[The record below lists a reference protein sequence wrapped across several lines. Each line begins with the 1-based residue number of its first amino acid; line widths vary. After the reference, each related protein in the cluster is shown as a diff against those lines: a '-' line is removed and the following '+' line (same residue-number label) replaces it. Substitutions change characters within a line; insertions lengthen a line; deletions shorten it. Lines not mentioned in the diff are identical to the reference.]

1 MQTLDCLGSLF
12 AQTAKPATDAR
23 TGTAGMGGASGFSSH
38 SRATHS
44 PGYGRGRGG
53 GRGYGRGRG
62 GRDHDPPISRAES
75 RITEARGRVF
85 MVVNRSLQAY
95 AYGYGDDAGL
105 SKLLCSALRCAYL
118 CIGGDEAL
126 LQPHDLRQVTALAH
140 SLLGDPTDASAARRR
155 GQSQSGSGRPVLQLS
170 SKRAGSGG
178 AGSRDW
184 SRARGGAGEKAA
196 GGSSGRDWSAARN
209 ERTPSRMAAN
219 QKSGRGGE
227 SEEDGG
233 TDSDSGY
240 SSSGGSQSRPR
251 TVETLSRVRFH
262 ALLLLQAVARCA
274 DLRNQVSFHFCPMV
288 GSTSAPSFLLVPPS
302 NTACICGST
311 RLVRTPNFH
320 CRIYTDV

>member
-12 AQTAKPATDAR
+12 AQTAKPSTDAR
-23 TGTAGMGGASGFSSH
+23 SAGVASMSGGGGFSSQ
-38 SRATHS
+38 SRTVQS

-53 GRGYGRGRG
+53 ARSGFGPGRG
-62 GRDHDPPISRAES
+62 GRGYDAPIISRAEG

-95 AYGYGDDAGL
+95 ALGYGDDAGL

-126 LQPHDLRQVTALAH
+126 LQPHDLRQVTGLAH

-170 SKRAGSGG
+170 SKRCGSGG

-196 GGSSGRDWSAARN
+196 GGSSGRDWSSART
-209 ERTPSRMAAN
+209 ERRPPHKGGR
-219 QKSGRGGE
+219 QKTGRPGE
-227 SEEDGG
+227 EEDGG
-233 TDSDSGY
+233 ADSDSGY
-240 SSSGGSQSRPR
+240 SSGSTSGGTQSRPR

-274 DLRNQVSFHFCPMV
+274 ELRKSVSAHACMLSFR
-288 GSTSAPSFLLVPPS
+288 STCASAYCWLLLPIPV
-302 NTACICGST
+302 
-311 RLVRTPNFH
+311 V
-320 CRIYTDV
+320 

>member
-1 MQTLDCLGSLF
+1 MS
-12 AQTAKPATDAR
+12 
-23 TGTAGMGGASGFSSH
+23 GGGGFSSQ
-38 SRATHS
+38 SRTVQS

-53 GRGYGRGRG
+53 ARSGFGPGRG
-62 GRDHDPPISRAES
+62 GRGYDAPIISRAEG

-95 AYGYGDDAGL
+95 ALGYGDDAGL

-126 LQPHDLRQVTALAH
+126 LQPHDLRQVTGLAH

-170 SKRAGSGG
+170 SKRCGSGG

-196 GGSSGRDWSAARN
+196 GGSSGRDWSSART
-209 ERTPSRMAAN
+209 ERRPPHKGGR
-219 QKSGRGGE
+219 QKTGRPGE
-227 SEEDGG
+227 EEDGG
-233 TDSDSGY
+233 ADSDSGY
-240 SSSGGSQSRPR
+240 SSGSTSGGTQSRPR

-274 DLRNQVSFHFCPMV
+274 ELRKSVSAHACMLSFR
-288 GSTSAPSFLLVPPS
+288 STCASAYCWLLLPIPV
-302 NTACICGST
+302 
-311 RLVRTPNFH
+311 V
-320 CRIYTDV
+320 